1 MIFIFDE
8 LADNPPAL
16 FAYLAAFLVAIYTA
30 VAFHEFCHAWSAYE
44 LGDDTAQKQGRLTL
58 NPFAHLEPM
67 WVVIMVLIGF
77 GMGKPTPVNPYN
89 LRPGVKLGSAIVSL
103 AGPASNL
110 VFATIAALP
119 IRLGWIDSIAS
130 FNEIS
135 DASGEEIAGL
145 FLIFI
150 VYFNVLLFIF
160 NLLPIPMLDGYKI
173 VWGLA
178 PDALSIQLR
187 NLEARVGFM
196 PLMVLFL
203 LSFVGLSPITWIIR
217 AVQDDVFNLVL

>member
-67 WVVIMVLIGF
+67 WVVIMVLVGF
-77 GMGKPTPVNPYN
+77 GMGKPTPFNPYK
-89 LRPGVKLGSAIVSL
+89 LRPGVRLGSAIVSL

-110 VFATIAALP
+110 VFATVAALP
-119 IRLGWIDSIAS
+119 LRLGWIDSIGS
-130 FNEIS
+130 FEGIS
-135 DASGEEIAGL
+135 EASGEEIAGL

-178 PDALSIQLR
+178 PDPISTQLR
-187 NLEARVGFM
+187 QLEARVGFM
-196 PLMVLFL
+196 PLMVLIL
-203 LSFVGLSPITWIIR
+203 LQFVGLSPITWIIR